1 MDLNDLEKH
10 YIMSDLEDE
19 NPPAAN
25 QGQQKKIK
33 TLSKAEK
40 GKAGLLADKFPGSE
54 QSQESDALN
63 AGAQNENKLEV
74 PLETLKQLDKDSADM
89 SLVSQTGCSPQR
101 SQRKR
106 KTIINYALLDKNGHS
121 QNPGQKEKQTS
132 PKSQDEQAI
141 ADIEEGSNAGSQK
154 AKRNDLLKKRSFQ

>member
-40 GKAGLLADKFPGSE
+40 GKAGLLAEKFPSSD
-54 QSQESDALN
+54 QSQESEALN
-63 AGAQNENKLEV
+63 SGAQNEIKLEA

-89 SLVSQTGCSPQR
+89 SLVS
-101 SQRKR
+101 
-106 KTIINYALLDKNGHS
+106 
-121 QNPGQKEKQTS
+121 
-132 PKSQDEQAI
+132 
-141 ADIEEGSNAGSQK
+141 
-154 AKRNDLLKKRSFQ
+154 